1 MNYKSARAHELGCC
15 AGLMLVHVGGA
26 VLLRNSP
33 FVVEVRLT
41 VLSINGILRAGD
53 TFFPDNR
60 HYVYVYCILH
70 MVHGASGS

>member
-1 MNYKSARAHELGCC
+1 M
-15 AGLMLVHVGGA
+15 
-26 VLLRNSP
+26 LLRNSP

-60 HYVYVYCILH
+60 HYVYVYVYCILH